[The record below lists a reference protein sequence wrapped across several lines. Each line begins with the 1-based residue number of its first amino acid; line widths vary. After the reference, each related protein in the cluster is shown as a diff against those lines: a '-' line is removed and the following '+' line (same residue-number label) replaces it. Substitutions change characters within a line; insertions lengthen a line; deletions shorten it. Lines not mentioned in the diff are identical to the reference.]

1 MLGQRGIPEPAQYW
15 YNLRTGRV
23 ETNYDKSQGKDL
35 MGPYPTQAEAERALR
50 TARERTR
57 RWDEEDRRWRE
68 GDDEGD

>member
-1 MLGQRGIPEPAQYW
+1 MLGPQGSPEPARYW

-23 ETNYDKSQGKDL
+23 ETNDDKSQGKDL
-35 MGPYPTQAEAERALR
+35 MGPYPTRSEAERALR

-68 GDDEGD
+68 GDEED